1 VAADQIEYSFTID
14 DPFTW
19 TKPWTAIVPLQATK
33 GPFFE
38 YACSESNMD
47 VVNIMAGARA
57 TERAAEE
64 KAKASGAPIS
74 QK

>member
-1 VAADQIEYSFTID
+1 LALASRNFHVGIEREI
-14 DPFTW
+14 
-19 TKPWTAIVPLQATK
+19 AI
-33 GPFFE
+33 
-38 YACSESNMD
+38 N

>member
-1 VAADQIEYSFTID
+1 MN
-14 DPFTW
+14 
-19 TKPWTAIVPLQATK
+19 IVLRFQ

-47 VVNIMAGARA
+47 VVNILAGARA

-64 KAKASGAPIS
+64 KAKDASGIPIS
-74 QK
+74 QHYR